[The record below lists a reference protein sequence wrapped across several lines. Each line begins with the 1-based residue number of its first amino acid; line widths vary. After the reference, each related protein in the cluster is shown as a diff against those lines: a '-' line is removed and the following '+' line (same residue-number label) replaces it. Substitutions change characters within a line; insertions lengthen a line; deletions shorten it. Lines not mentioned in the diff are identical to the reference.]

1 LRLCRSGPHDPR
13 IPDALAHYAG
23 GIALLAAR
31 RHRFFQEIAFFLQDT
46 RLRAGDIQPQ
56 DAEASPNQRSQQT
69 EKEYAMNKPVRQS
82 DASSETVKAI
92 SVADYIIERLAAEGI
107 DRCFGVAGDYVFP
120 ICNAVDSSAKVKW
133 IGCSNELNASYAADG
148 YARIRGAA
156 MLATTYGVGEL
167 SAINGVMGAKAER
180 SLVFHLVGMPSY
192 QNQRV
197 RKIAHHT
204 LGDGVFGNFV
214 ALSAHAACC
223 HAVIN
228 PENCV
233 VEMERVIAEARR
245 NNQPAYIAVPSDYA
259 LSPVASADVKPIVP
273 RSNEAALQKAMAMIA
288 ERISK
293 AKSVVAFPAFTV
305 SRLGLQKQAQKAIEA
320 LGCPFVTTLMEKCL
334 IDEGHPQFAGMY
346 AGATSE
352 PKTRQIVEG
361 ADIVLD
367 LGGVNLNDITTAAYS
382 GRLDLSRFITV
393 GLDDVRIGDEV
404 IATVR
409 LADILSELAKLKPS
423 SAPYRG
429 KPQGLAPVN
438 GKPSDKITMAA
449 LYPRYAAFL
458 RSGDTV
464 VLETGSSSLGV
475 TPTILPDG
483 VRVEAQ
489 VLWGSIGWA
498 TPAAFGV
505 ALADP
510 SRRTVLITGEGSHQL
525 TANDIGAM
533 GRFGANVVVFVL
545 NNSGYL
551 IERALEENPN
561 WTYNDLAPWNYAE
574 LPKALGCADWFT
586 ARVTTLGELDA
597 AMKSARAS
605 KSGAYIEI
613 MGGKMDM
620 PPALAFAHGQ
630 LKAMYGDTP

>member
-1 LRLCRSGPHDPR
+1 MSKQVRQTDGRSG
-13 IPDALAHYAG
+13 
-23 GIALLAAR
+23 
-31 RHRFFQEIAFFLQDT
+31 
-46 RLRAGDIQPQ
+46 
-56 DAEASPNQRSQQT
+56 
-69 EKEYAMNKPVRQS
+69 
-82 DASSETVKAI
+82 TVKAVT
-92 SVADYIIERLAAEGI
+92 VADYIVERLAAEGI
-107 DRCFGVAGDYVFP
+107 DHCFGVAGDYVFP
-120 ICNAVDSSAKVKW
+120 MCDAVDGSAKVKW

-156 MLATTYGVGEL
+156 MLVTTYGVGEL
-167 SAINGVMGAKAER
+167 SAINGVMGAKSER
-180 SLVFHLVGMPSY
+180 SLVFHVVGMPSY

-197 RKIAHHT
+197 HKIAHHT

-214 ALSAHAACC
+214 ELSARAACC

-233 VEMERVIAEARR
+233 IEMERVIAEARR

-259 LSPVASADVKPIVP
+259 LSPIASAEVKPIVP
-273 RSNEAALQKAMAMIA
+273 RSNEAALKKAMAIIA
-288 ERISK
+288 ERVNK

-320 LGCPFVTTLMEKCL
+320 LACPFVTTLMEKCL

-346 AGATSE
+346 AGAVSE

-393 GLDDVRIGDEV
+393 GLEDVRIGDKV
-404 IATVR
+404 IANVR
-409 LADILSELAKLKPS
+409 LEDILSELAKLKPS
-423 SAPYRG
+423 SAPYKG
-429 KPQGLAPVN
+429 KPQGLAPVSGN
-438 GKPSDKITMAA
+438 AVRQDHDGRAISALRGIFARRGHGRSRDGKFK
-449 LYPRYAAFL
+449 PRRDANDPPGRRAGA
-458 RSGDTV
+458 SA
-464 VLETGSSSLGV
+464 SSLGFDRLGD
-475 TPTILPDG
+475 PGRL
-483 VRVEAQ
+483 RYRACR
-489 VLWGSIGWA
+489 
-498 TPAAFGV
+498 
-505 ALADP
+505 P
-510 SRRTVLITGEGSHQL
+510 SRRTILITGEGSHQL

-533 GRFGANVVVFVL
+533 GRFGANVIVFVL

-551 IERALEENPN
+551 IERALEKNPN

-574 LPKALGCADWFT
+574 LPKALGCAEWFT
-586 ARVTTLGELDA
+586 ARVTTLGELDN
-597 AMKSARAS
+597 AMKSARAG
-605 KSGAYIEI
+605 KAGAYIEI